1 MKNKGS
7 QEVAKWM
14 TPWVGAGFTLPSMMQ
29 TRHGTYGA
37 HFCKCQLL
45 ISKPRNEI
53 KCILNIYAQI
63 NQDWL
68 QGYKYDVV
76 KLFSWC
82 VLHAPLSRLVSA
94 CLVGVALAHCN
105 GRATCLQLSHKW
117 NSADWVAFL
126 TWLLTFRSCL
136 TNKSKTTRQL
146 KFGQENILRNM
157 DEFYE
162 ICSLF
167 AFTFKWLL
175 AELVRTGCVMLQNK
189 NPSTRC
195 LSCPWCISNTG
206 QWVWRN
212 NLSHTAP
219 QELTRM
225 GAMNCNISKFAQ
237 PSGILGPVSSGI
249 TEKTNSGLVWGLGLL
264 N

>member
-1 MKNKGS
+1 MHRSVKTDCKAISMMLWSCFHGVS
-7 QEVAKWM
+7 CM
-14 TPWVGAGFTLPSMMQ
+14 LPWVASFPPAVWGWPWRAVMGGVVPSALTQ
-29 TRHGTYGA
+29 VR
-37 HFCKCQLL
+37 FC
-45 ISKPRNEI
+45 
-53 KCILNIYAQI
+53 
-63 NQDWL
+63 WL
-68 QGYKYDVV
+68 SS
-76 KLFSWC
+76 F
-82 VLHAPLSRLVSA
+82 P
-94 CLVGVALAHCN
+94 
-105 GRATCLQLSHKW
+105 
-117 NSADWVAFL
+117 

-136 TNKSKTTRQL
+136 THKSKTTQQL

-157 DEFYE
+157 DEFYK

-195 LSCPWCISNTG
+195 ISCPWCISNTG

-219 QELTRM
+219 QELRWM
-225 GAMNCNISKFAQ
+225 GAMNFKISKFAQ

-249 TEKTNSGLVWGLGLL
+249 TEKTSSGLVWGLGLL